1 MAETQ
6 SYRTRFGSLND
17 YRKGSVE
24 IINGNPKH
32 YVFSNLFE
40 ITSKA
45 KPYEKVVV
53 GKNLEYVIEAIRA
66 EGTSD
71 WMTCAHD
78 EFAVCMDGEVRIDF
92 VKLDSAPAAR
102 DGTQRVAGEPKGRRM
117 GNVALKRG
125 HQALLPAGSAYR
137 FTATKTCVLMQQ
149 TILGELSVQKWSD
162 ICFK

>member
-1 MAETQ
+1 MPETQ
-6 SYRTRFGSLND
+6 SYRTRFGSLSD

-24 IINGNPKH
+24 IISGSPKH

-40 ITSKA
+40 VASKS

-66 EGTSD
+66 EGTSA
-71 WMTCAHD
+71 WMACAHD

-92 VKLDSAPAAR
+92 IKLETPPAAR
-102 DGTQRVAGEPKGRRM
+102 DGTQRVAGEPKGRPM

-125 HQALLPAGSAYR
+125 HQALLPAGAAYR
-137 FTATKTCVLMQQ
+137 FSAAKPGVLMQQ
-149 TILGELSVQKWSD
+149 TIVGELSVQKWSD
-162 ICFK
+162 ICLK